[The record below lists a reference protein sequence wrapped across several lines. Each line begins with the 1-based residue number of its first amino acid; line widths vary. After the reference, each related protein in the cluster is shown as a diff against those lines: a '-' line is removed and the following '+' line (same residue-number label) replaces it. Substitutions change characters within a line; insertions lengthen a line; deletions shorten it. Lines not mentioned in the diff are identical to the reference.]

1 MTMLVDLADLPAQ
14 ALPMHFLAQTGTP
27 AIAPAPAGTDAAP
40 QPGALQTFIPFLMIA
55 GVFLL
60 IMAPQMKRNKEHKKL
75 INSLEP
81 GAEVLTTGGVFGVVT
96 AVKPDRFVV
105 EIAKGVR
112 IEVNRANVEARVSP
126 APATTDDNK
135 DKKL

>member
-1 MTMLVDLADLPAQ
+1 MSLLIDLAGSSAH
-14 ALPMHFLAQTGTP
+14 ASAASFFLAQTGTP
-27 AIAPAPAGTDAAP
+27 APAPVPADV
-40 QPGALQTFIPFLMIA
+40 QPSALQTMIPFLMII

-75 INSLEP
+75 ISSLEV
-81 GAEVLTTGGVFGVVT
+81 GAEVLTTGGVFGVIT

-112 IEVNRANVEARVSP
+112 IEINRANVEARVS
-126 APATTDDNK
+126 APEANDNK
-135 DKKL
+135 EKKA